1 MSGTIIKKI
10 GGKRY
15 LYFEYFEDGATRQ
28 KYCGPEGSDQSRLKA
43 LALEYEY
50 VKAKRDALN
59 ERLSRIKTDIDRMK
73 RMKKTSERAE
83 YEK

>member
-15 LYFEYFEDGATRQ
+15 LYFQYFEDGVTKQR
-28 KYCGPEGSDQSRLKA
+28 YCGPEGSDQGRLKA
-43 LALEYEY
+43 LVFEYEH

-59 ERLSRIKTDIDRMK
+59 ERLSEIKKDMEGMIP
-73 RMKKTSERAE
+73 
-83 YEK
+83 